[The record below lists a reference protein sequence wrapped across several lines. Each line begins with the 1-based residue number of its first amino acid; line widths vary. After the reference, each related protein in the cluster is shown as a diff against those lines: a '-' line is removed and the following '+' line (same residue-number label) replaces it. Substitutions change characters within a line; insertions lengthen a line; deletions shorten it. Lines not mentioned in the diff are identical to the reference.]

1 MCLWL
6 MSASD
11 FHKYIMIK
19 EYNSADVAILYTHTH
34 TYTNNLFT
42 YILKDL
48 VDYTKSR
55 VFLVFSPVF

>member
-1 MCLWL
+1 

-19 EYNSADVAILYTHTH
+19 EYNSADVAILYTY
-34 TYTNNLFT
+34 TYNLFT

-55 VFLVFSPVF
+55 VFFNIFTYVLMHILAPP